1 MNNNQYKIRLVEN
14 NDIILFEKIVTSSSE
29 ENEII
34 NILINKINK
43 DREIK
48 VYEHIDKEWKLI
60 RLLNIKK
67 DL

>member
-1 MNNNQYKIRLVEN
+1 MNNNQYKIQLVEN
-14 NDIILFEKIVTSSSE
+14 NDIILFEKIVTSSFE

-48 VYEHIDKEWKLI
+48 VYENIDKEWKLI

-67 DL
+67 